1 VQIRYRRV
9 LCTLGLIL
17 GICGLN
23 RPVLASFPDRPVTLT
38 VPVGPGGGTDLL
50 ARQLAK
56 TLSQKWKQP
65 VVVENRT
72 GAAGIIGAEYVMKQ
86 AADGYNLL
94 LSHDGVFT
102 ATPILYKRPDFKP
115 LEHLA
120 PISEVAIQPY
130 VAVVNPSVPVKTMAG
145 LIALIKRMNKE
156 KKPFGFATSALGSAD
171 HMAGEKFQLACGVHM
186 LIVPYK
192 STAPAITDVAGG
204 HVPFGFFSPAAA
216 LPLIKS
222 GTLRALAITTPH
234 RSDLVPGL
242 PTVAET
248 LPGYHANAW
257 FGVWAPAGT
266 PAPILNQISKDIAMA
281 VKTPEMAKLMKLN
294 GLAPATSSPSEFA
307 AFIKQD
313 AAHTAELIRRAH
325 IKVQ

>member
-1 VQIRYRRV
+1 MKISYRRAFCV
-9 LCTLGLIL
+9 FGLVL
-17 GICGLN
+17 GINCLIASAAAAYPN
-23 RPVLASFPDRPVTLT
+23 RLVTLT

-56 TLSQKWKQP
+56 TLSLKWKQP

-72 GAAGIIGAEYVMKQ
+72 GAAGIIGAEYVIKQ
-86 AADGYNLL
+86 PADGYNLL

-102 ATPILYKRPDFKP
+102 ATPVLYKRPDFKP
-115 LEHLA
+115 LEQLA

-130 VAVVNPSVPVKTMAG
+130 VAVVNPSVPARTMAE

-171 HMAGEKFQLACGVHM
+171 DMAGEKFQMASGVHM

-222 GTLRALAITTPH
+222 GTLRALAVTTLQP
-234 RSDLVPGL
+234 SDLVPGV
-242 PTVAET
+242 PTVAAT

-266 PAPILNQISKDIAMA
+266 PAPILNQISKDIALA
-281 VKTPEMAKLMKLN
+281 VKTPEMAALMKLN
-294 GLAPATSSPSEFA
+294 GLAAVTSSPAEFA
-307 AFIKQD
+307 EFIKQD
-313 AAHTAELIRRAH
+313 AARTAQLISRAH